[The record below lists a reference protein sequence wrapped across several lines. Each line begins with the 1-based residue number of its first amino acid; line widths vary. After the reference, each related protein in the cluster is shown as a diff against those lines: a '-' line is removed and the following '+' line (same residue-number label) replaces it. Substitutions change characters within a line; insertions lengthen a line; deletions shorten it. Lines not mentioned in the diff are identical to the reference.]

1 MWHCFDSVAT
11 VLWQCC
17 DSIVTVS
24 WQCCDSVVTVLW
36 QCSDCIVKVFWWC
49 CDSVVTVL
57 WKCCG
62 SVVTVLWQCCD
73 SIVTVLWQCCDSV
86 VTVLWQCC
94 DRVITMLWQCCN
106 VNFEWDMTENCWYSA
121 EKSLVGGRG
130 HLITVSLL
138 LRLLLWNF
146 WLLNNLDLDFDQD
159 MTWTRNVLD
168 WTGPDL
174 DWTWTWS
181 LTILLFINNLS
192 YNIPNST
199 HAYDIGEI
207 SFYFGTSLQYFS
219 LWIAEFVWCHL
230 WVQTLKKSFRT
241 TEMHL
246 KISRSWM
253 RRSVEFQRLWK
264 STLFSDHHCA
274 YFTEYGITMASTNDE
289 IVETAYQVVAKR
301 DQTKQ

>member
-1 MWHCFDSVAT
+1 MKTPPKLGFWGGLWWKTIFFWANINPWRTTFPLVQL
-11 VLWQCC
+11 VLWNIHKQKYYK
-17 DSIVTVS
+17 
-24 WQCCDSVVTVLW
+24 QLY
-36 QCSDCIVKVFWWC
+36 FWLNLLSHMC
-49 CDSVVTVL
+49 QFLSSLTL
-57 WKCCG
+57 
-62 SVVTVLWQCCD
+62 
-73 SIVTVLWQCCDSV
+73 
-86 VTVLWQCC
+86 
-94 DRVITMLWQCCN
+94 RQCCN

-253 RRSVEFQRLWK
+253 RRNVEFQRLWK